1 MNRVFYLFLAV
12 GLSALPLQ
20 AQNVPTDVSAQEVV
34 AIQAP
39 EQPAAQAATSSVAT
53 SQAVEAQPAVQ
64 AGTSAPEGSS
74 NPQEQAAAAKT
85 ARVVFN
91 PKNQRDPTLSPD
103 DVLLME
109 HREKQR
115 LAALAAERKR
125 QEEEARRRALEEE
138 KKRAWELYLLKH
150 PEAEVKNKIRIGGIV
165 GQEVFIGSKIYTVGN
180 TVYGA
185 RIVAVSPDSV
195 VFSYK
200 GRKFVRKIQL

>member
-1 MNRVFYLFLAV
+1 MNRAFYLFLAV

-20 AQNVPTDVSAQEVV
+20 AQNVPTGVSAEEVV
-34 AIQAP
+34 AIPAP
-39 EQPAAQAATSSVAT
+39 EQPAAQAATVSAEN
-53 SQAVEAQPAVQ
+53 SQAVA
-64 AGTSAPEGSS
+64 AGTPAPEGSAK
-74 NPQEQAAAAKT
+74 PQEQAAAAKT
-85 ARVVFN
+85 AKVVFN